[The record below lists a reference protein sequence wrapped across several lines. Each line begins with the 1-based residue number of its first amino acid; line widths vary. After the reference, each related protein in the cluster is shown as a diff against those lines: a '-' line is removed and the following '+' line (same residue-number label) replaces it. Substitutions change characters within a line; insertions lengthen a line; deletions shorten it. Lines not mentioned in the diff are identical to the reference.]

1 MSDNIHPVVRLLTA
15 RMESHPE
22 EFINGRWGM
31 WVSVLM
37 ELATPEEQLL
47 LRKARM
53 DEIHEE
59 VMDEL
64 LNGDERRAEEE
75 RKRMEEAKQYAAQQ
89 QRMAA
94 QTKAASLQLQMPLTY
109 SNAQG
114 AINQLQNVGMTAY
127 QDHARN
133 ELVARDLISGAET
146 RIPIADIHDKPM
158 GLVET
163 LKKGLLGK

>member
-1 MSDNIHPVVRLLTA
+1 MDNVHPVVQLLAA

-22 EFINGRWGM
+22 EFTGGRWGM
-31 WVSVLM
+31 WVSALM
-37 ELATPEEQLL
+37 EIATPEEKLL

-53 DEIHEE
+53 DEIHNE

-64 LNGDERRAEEE
+64 LNGDERRAEVE
-75 RKRMEEAKQYAAQQ
+75 RKRMEEVQRYMAQQ
-89 QRMAA
+89 QRMSA
-94 QTKAASLQLQMPLTY
+94 QTKAASLQMPIPY
-109 SNAQG
+109 SNVQG

-127 QDHARN
+127 QDYARN

-163 LKKGLLGK
+163 LRKGLGLK

>member
-1 MSDNIHPVVRLLTA
+1 MSDNVHPVVRLLA
-15 RMESHPE
+15 KRMESHPE
-22 EFINGRWGM
+22 EFTKGRWGM
-31 WVSVLM
+31 WVSALM
-37 ELATPEEQLL
+37 EMATPEEKLL

-64 LNGDERRAEEE
+64 LNGEARRAEAE
-75 RKRMEEAKQYAAQQ
+75 RKREEETRRYMAQQ

-94 QTKAASLQLQMPLTY
+94 QTKAASLQTPIPY
-109 SNAQG
+109 SSVQG

-127 QDHARN
+127 QDYARN

-146 RIPIADIHDKPM
+146 RIPIADIHDKPV

-163 LKKGLLGK
+163 LKKGLGIK

>member
-1 MSDNIHPVVRLLTA
+1 MSENVHPVVQLLA
-15 RMESHPE
+15 KRMESHPE
-22 EFINGRWGM
+22 EFTNGRWGM

-37 ELATPEEQLL
+37 EIATPEEKLL
-47 LRKARM
+47 LRKTRM

-64 LNGDERRAEEE
+64 LNGEARRAEEE
-75 RKRMEEAKQYAAQQ
+75 RKREEETRRYIAQQ
-89 QRMAA
+89 QAILQQA
-94 QTKAASLQLQMPLTY
+94 QTASLQMPLT
-109 SNAQG
+109 STSVQG

-127 QDHARN
+127 QDYTRN

-146 RIPIADIHDKPM
+146 RFPITDIHDKPM

-163 LKKGLLGK
+163 LKKGLGIK

>member
-1 MSDNIHPVVRLLTA
+1 MDNVHPVVRLLAA

-22 EFINGRWGM
+22 EFTGGRWGM
-31 WVSVLM
+31 WISDLM
-37 ELATPEEQLL
+37 EIATPEEKLL

-53 DEIHEE
+53 DEIHNE

-64 LNGDERRAEEE
+64 LNGDERRAEAE

-94 QTKAASLQLQMPLTY
+94 QTKAASLQMPLTY
-109 SNAQG
+109 SNVQG
-114 AINQLQNVGMTAY
+114 AINQLQNVGMTTY

-146 RIPIADIHDKPM
+146 RIPIADTHDKPM

>member
-1 MSDNIHPVVRLLTA
+1 MDNVHPVVRLLAA

-22 EFINGRWGM
+22 EFTNGRWGM

-89 QRMAA
+89 QRMTA
-94 QTKAASLQLQMPLTY
+94 LQMPIPY
-109 SNAQG
+109 SKVQG
-114 AINQLQNVGMTAY
+114 AINQLQNVGMTTY

-146 RIPIADIHDKPM
+146 RIPIANIHDKPM